1 MAVAWLVAR
10 RRGYGGRRRQAD
22 DTSPGRLLLRAS
34 GALLTPV
41 IILGGIY
48 GGIFTPTEA
57 AVVAVV
63 YSIFIGVFVYR
74 SLTWAG
80 LFRALVQTSI
90 TTGAVM
96 FLVSFA
102 GIFSWA
108 ASTTGLIDRA
118 SAAIIALAPNR
129 WILILLVDALLLVLG
144 MFLDAIS
151 ICYIMMPMLI
161 PVLAGHGIDP
171 VWYGVVF
178 VSALAI
184 GQATP
189 PVGVNLF
196 TAASLS
202 GCEVDSIARQAVPFV
217 AAAALV
223 LVIISLFPGLSLWIP
238 RLAGLH

>member
-1 MAVAWLVAR
+1 MLALCVSSIKRLSFCRRTSTPADSSHQRPAR
-10 RRGYGGRRRQAD
+10 QIAK
-22 DTSPGRLLLRAS
+22 S
-34 GALLTPV
+34 
-41 IILGGIY
+41 I
-48 GGIFTPTEA
+48 EA
-57 AVVAVV
+57 C
-63 YSIFIGVFVYR
+63 
-74 SLTWAG
+74 
-80 LFRALVQTSI
+80 
-90 TTGAVM
+90 
-96 FLVSFA
+96 SFA
-102 GIFSWA
+102 ALNYS
-108 ASTTGLIDRA
+108 A